1 MEVERLGVLLAIMEV
16 VVAVEVAVAVGA
28 AVVVVQVQRLCGCS
42 LACSSQLP
50 CS

>member
-1 MEVERLGVLLAIMEV
+1 MEVERLGVLMAMMEV
-16 VVAVEVAVAVGA
+16 VGALEVAVAVGA
-28 AVVVVQVQRLCGCS
+28 VVVLQVQRLYGCS